1 MESDYI
7 KEFNDTYT
15 TKSIAKLKVLQHFTS
30 GMLNPYLAF
39 YIKYMEL
46 ERTYLA
52 LHDTS
57 NSCSPTEFS
66 IDQIADFLRAI
77 RPCSSQTECEMY
89 DQILSALDAFE
100 TYKTMSETMGP
111 EFFSEMFNPS

>member
-15 TKSIAKLKVLQHFTS
+15 TNSLAKLKVLQHFTS
-30 GMLNPYLAF
+30 GVLNPYLAF

-52 LHDTS
+52 LHDKR
-57 NSCSPTEFS
+57 NSCPPTEFS
-66 IDQIADFLRAI
+66 MDQLSDLLKAI
-77 RPCSSQTECEMY
+77 RPFSSRSECEMY

-111 EFFSEMFNPS
+111 EFFSEMFGSM

>member
-15 TKSIAKLKVLQHFTS
+15 TKSLAKLKVLQHFTS
-30 GMLNPYLAF
+30 GVLNPYLAF

-46 ERTYLA
+46 ERTYIA
-52 LHDTS
+52 LLDKGILS
-57 NSCSPTEFS
+57 PPTEFS
-66 IDQIADFLRAI
+66 MDQLTDFLKAI
-77 RPCSSQTECEMY
+77 RPFSSQAECEMY

>member
-1 MESDYI
+1 MASDYI

-15 TKSIAKLKVLQHFTS
+15 TNSLAKLKVLQHFTS
-30 GMLNPYLAF
+30 GVLNPYLAF

-52 LHDTS
+52 LKERKIS
-57 NSCSPTEFS
+57 YSSSKFS
-66 IDQIADFLRAI
+66 MDQLADLLKAI
-77 RPCSSQTECEMY
+77 RPFSSQTECEMY
-89 DQILSALDAFE
+89 DQILSALETFE

-111 EFFSEMFNPS
+111 EFFSEMFGSV